1 MKIMRKL
8 MAMLTATLL
17 VLGMMGSA
25 LAGEVPSDGF
35 RLPEVL
41 ERPTEEPEPEAT
53 EAPADPEA
61 TEDPEADPEATEDPE
76 ADPEATEDPESD
88 APQYDFERNEDGTLK
103 LDESGKPIPIV
114 PEGAEIPNGYL
125 MDDEGQY
132 ILDENG
138 NPIVTSTLPAG
149 AQQLQSIADQ
159 LDPNRS
165 LEVYIS
171 YPGQENGGL
180 LDFNMECTL
189 IAELHGYDNAV
200 YTLQWQESTDGV
212 HWEDIAGE
220 TSSRYTFEVTT
231 DNYRDYWR
239 IQVII
244 TDVTTDTSSDE

>member
-8 MAMLTATLL
+8 MAMLTAALL
-17 VLGMMGSA
+17 VLSMMGSA
-25 LAGEVPSDGF
+25 LAGGEVPSDGF
-35 RLPEVL
+35 RLPQVM
-41 ERPTEEPEPEAT
+41 ERPTDESEPEATPEPEAT
-53 EAPADPEA
+53 EEPADPEA
-61 TEDPEADPEATEDPE
+61 TEEPADPEATEEPE
-76 ADPEATEDPESD
+76 AD
-88 APQYDFERNEDGTLK
+88 APHYEFERNEDGSLK
-103 LDESGKPIPIV
+103 FDENGKPIPIV
-114 PEGAEIPNGYL
+114 PEGAEIPNEYL
-125 MDDEGQY
+125 MDDEGNY

-138 NPIVTSTLPAG
+138 NPIVTGTLPVG
-149 AQQLQSIADQ
+149 AQQVQSIADQ

-171 YPGQENGGL
+171 YPGQENGEL
-180 LDFNMECTL
+180 LDFNMDCTL
-189 IAELHGYDNAV
+189 IAALHGYDNAV

-212 HWEDIAGE
+212 HWEDIEGE